1 MQVSAEGKL
10 ACIMPSAAEIG
21 LKANGEIYGI
31 NKFPHRQCE
40 QPLVARSMDEIHAV
54 RVATSERCQWEL
66 ITQITLSIARAAIS
80 RVKHRQS
87 LCHAGRDSEGYQWGN
102 LWSK

>member
-1 MQVSAEGKL
+1 MKKTYVSPLTDEVNVMTEAVMDGSIPYSDNEVDTTGGQL
-10 ACIMPSAAEIG
+10 GNTHRGEW
-21 LKANGEIYGI
+21 EIYGI

-54 RVATSERCQWEL
+54 RVATSERCQW
-66 ITQITLSIARAAIS
+66 
-80 RVKHRQS
+80 
-87 LCHAGRDSEGYQWGN
+87 GN